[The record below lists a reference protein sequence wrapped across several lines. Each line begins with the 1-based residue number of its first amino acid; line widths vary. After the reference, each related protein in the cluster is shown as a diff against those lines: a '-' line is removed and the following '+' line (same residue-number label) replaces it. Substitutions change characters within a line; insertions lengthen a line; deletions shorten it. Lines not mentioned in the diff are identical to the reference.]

1 MKLITIVALLKLSV
15 LVKSAWW
22 AAAAQ
27 PVILGLGAV
36 FTALNTEV
44 FEDLKTSF
52 EWSNVLFN
60 DMDEPEVNE
69 WGDTKPPEE
78 KPEKGK
84 PKKQK
89 RAYKKRDEIFENQDG
104 EKPTLS
110 KSQINKPAKKRKA
123 AYKEEKLDKKVFDG
137 PSYSKI
143 RAGEQKA
150 FDDSIKN
157 VSELFAKFEK
167 E

>member
-36 FTALNTEV
+36 FTALNSEV

-60 DMDEPEVNE
+60 DKDDLEPEVNE

-78 KPEKGK
+78 KPE
-84 PKKQK
+84 
-89 RAYKKRDEIFENQDG
+89 
-104 EKPTLS
+104 
-110 KSQINKPAKKRKA
+110 
-123 AYKEEKLDKKVFDG
+123 EEK
-137 PSYSKI
+137 
-143 RAGEQKA
+143 
-150 FDDSIKN
+150 
-157 VSELFAKFEK
+157 
-167 E
+167 